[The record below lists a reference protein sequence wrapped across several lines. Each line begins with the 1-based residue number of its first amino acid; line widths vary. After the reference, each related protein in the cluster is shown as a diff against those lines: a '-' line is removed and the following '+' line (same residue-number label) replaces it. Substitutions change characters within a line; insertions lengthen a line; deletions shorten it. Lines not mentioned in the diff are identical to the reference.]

1 MTEAWEPRSRSTSSL
16 RKITGVRMAVLNKI
30 GDRFKDIEKKLKNNT
45 DVLNLTQKAIVK
57 EIHVAY
63 LDAGADIVETN
74 TFNG

>member
-1 MTEAWEPRSRSTSSL
+1 LTEAWEPRSRSTSSL